1 MRQIDVN
8 KMLHRCYSVERMVM
22 RLFALLLLA
31 LPVPLSAESVT
42 ITADQW
48 ASPRSGESIIRFERL
63 NKLVEAFDQSPDN
76 QILIRH
82 AEGESGTLWGEELR
96 SWLVSLG
103 IPSGRIVLNAGLG
116 QSDAIIVETSP

>member
-1 MRQIDVN
+1 
-8 KMLHRCYSVERMVM
+8 M
-22 RLFALLLLA
+22 RLLALLLLT
-31 LPVPLSAESVT
+31 LPVPLLAESVT

-63 NKLVEAFDQSPDN
+63 NKLVETLDQSPNN
-76 QILIRH
+76 QILIRY
-82 AEGESGTLWGEELR
+82 AEGENGTLWAEELR

-103 IPSGRIVLNAGLG
+103 IPSGRIVLSAGLG

>member
-8 KMLHRCYSVERMVM
+8 KMLHRCYSVERMLM

>member
-8 KMLHRCYSVERMVM
+8 KMLHRWYSAERMVM
-22 RLFALLLLA
+22 RLLGLLLLT

-48 ASPRSGESIIRFERL
+48 AGPRSGESIIRFERL
-63 NKLVEAFDQSPDN
+63 NKLVETLDQSPGN

-82 AEGESGTLWGEELR
+82 AEGENGTLWAEELR
-96 SWLVSLG
+96 LWLVSLG

-116 QSDAIIVETSP
+116 QSDTIIVETGP

>member
-1 MRQIDVN
+1 MRQIYVN
-8 KMLHRCYSVERMVM
+8 KMLHRWYSVERMVM
-22 RLFALLLLA
+22 WFLALLLLT

-42 ITADQW
+42 MTADQW

-82 AEGESGTLWGEELR
+82 AEGENGTLWAEELR

-116 QSDAIIVETSP
+116 RSDAIIVETSP

>member
-1 MRQIDVN
+1 MWLLV
-8 KMLHRCYSVERMVM
+8 MLSLM
-22 RLFALLLLA
+22 
-31 LPVPLSAESVT
+31 LPVSLAAESVT

-63 NKLVEAFDQSPDN
+63 NKVVEAFDKNPDS

-82 AEGESGTLWGEELR
+82 AGGETGALWAEELR

-103 IPSGRIVLNAGLG
+103 IPSGHIVLNAGLR
-116 QSDAIIVETSP
+116 QSDSIIVDTSP

>member
-63 NKLVEAFDQSPDN
+63 NKLIEAFDQSPDN

>member
-116 QSDAIIVETSP
+116 RSDAIIVETSP

>member
-22 RLFALLLLA
+22 RLLALLLLA

>member
-22 RLFALLLLA
+22 WLFALLLLA